1 LQIAQTT
8 NTSVIAPAASY
19 RANLAFDRSAI
30 QLVTRF
36 AAMPEGGDMAT
47 DSVTVIDPISGIAY
61 EILEYKQFRQ
71 VVYHVSLAWGWKA
84 IKQEHIA
91 ILFG

>member
-1 LQIAQTT
+1 
-8 NTSVIAPAASY
+8 
-19 RANLAFDRSAI
+19 
-30 QLVTRF
+30 
-36 AAMPEGGDMAT
+36 MPEGGDMAT

-61 EILEYKQFRQ
+61 EVLEYKQFRQ